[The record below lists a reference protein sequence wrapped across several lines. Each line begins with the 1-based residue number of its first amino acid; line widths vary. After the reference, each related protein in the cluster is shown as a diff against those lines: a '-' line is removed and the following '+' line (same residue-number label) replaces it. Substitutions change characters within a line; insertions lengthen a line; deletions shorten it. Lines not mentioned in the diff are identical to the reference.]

1 MAPEE
6 GMGGTY
12 VKLKLGLLF
21 AVALSIAAVAGLTA
35 APTAQAQPTFNVLDA
50 PCTITQGTVTTVDD
64 LAGTFDGTFEPVR
77 LVLQQGTVSVRG
89 VLDGVCTAT
98 SDPTITEEVN
108 NLVVNVPIIGS
119 TPANACQILDLTLGP
134 LHLDLLGLVVDLD
147 QVDLDITA
155 VPGAGNL
162 LGNLLCAV
170 AGLLDGGLSLNGIL
184 NAVNQLLGRGLLIF
198 A

>member
-1 MAPEE
+1 M
-6 GMGGTY
+6 
-12 VKLKLGLLF
+12 KLKLGLFF

-35 APTAQAQPTFNVLDA
+35 APTAQAQPTFNVLNA

-64 LAGTFDGTFEPVR
+64 LAGTFTGTFEPVR
-77 LVLQQGTVSVRG
+77 LVLQQGTVSVQG
-89 VLDGVCTAT
+89 ILDGVCTAT
-98 SDPTITEEVN
+98 SGTTTITEEVN
-108 NLVVNVPIIGS
+108 NLLVNVPIIGS
-119 TPANACQILDLTLGP
+119 TPTSACQILDLTLGP
-134 LHLDLLGLVVDLD
+134 LNLDLLGLVVDLS

-170 AGLLDGGLSLNGIL
+170 AGLLDGGLGLNG
-184 NAVNQLLGRGLLIF
+184 VVQLLNRLLGQGLLIF

>member
-1 MAPEE
+1 
-6 GMGGTY
+6 MGGIY

-35 APTAQAQPTFNVLDA
+35 APTAQAQPTFNVLNA
-50 PCTITQGTVTTVDD
+50 PCTITQGTVSTADD
-64 LAGTFDGTFEPVR
+64 LAGTFTGTFEPLR
-77 LVLQQGTVSVRG
+77 LVLQQGTLSVRG
-89 VLDGVCTAT
+89 ILDGVCTAGA
-98 SDPTITEEVN
+98 ITEDVDN
-108 NLVVNVPIIGS
+108 VLVNVPIIGG
-119 TPANACQILDLTLGP
+119 TAQNACQILDLTLGP
-134 LHLDLLGLVVDLD
+134 LHLDLLGLVIDLD

-170 AGLLDGGLSLNGIL
+170 AGLLDGGLSLSGIL
-184 NAVNQLLGRGLLIF
+184 NTVNALLGRLLVF